1 MTEMEAL
8 AERDS
13 IPIVSW
19 ETGRLLSALAAA
31 ADGRVLEVGTAIG
44 YSTLHM
50 AEALDAGSIVTL
62 ERDPDRIAQARD
74 FLDRGG
80 VGDRVE
86 IVEGDARE
94 TIGSLTGSF
103 DFLFLDATKGEYRDY
118 LELAEPLLAPRA
130 LLAVDNVLMSGKVAD
145 PAAEGHWSEEALEGQ
160 RAFNEA
166 LVRGGDW
173 RALRAA
179 RGRRRAGG
187 AAGPRRAWE
196 APGRPAS
203 AARGRGRHDLGRLS
217 PSPPAP
223 LPPGRPP
230 PRSPR

>member
-1 MTEMEAL
+1 MAIRTDAVGAYFDQLRPQRSAVMAEMEAL
-8 AERDS
+8 AERDG

-19 ETGRLLSALAAA
+19 ETGRLLAALAAA
-31 ADGRVLEVGTAIG
+31 GDGRVLEVGTAIG

-86 IVEGDARE
+86 IVEGDARQ
-94 TIGSLTGSF
+94 TIGSLTGSV

-145 PAAEGHWSEEALEGQ
+145 PAAEGHWSEEQLETQ
-160 RAFNEA
+160 RAFNAA
-166 LVRGGDW
+166 LVGDDRW
-173 RALRAA
+173 RASVLPVGDGVLVAS
-179 RGRRRAGG
+179 
-187 AAGPRRAWE
+187 
-196 APGRPAS
+196 RP
-203 AARGRGRHDLGRLS
+203 
-217 PSPPAP
+217 
-223 LPPGRPP
+223 
-230 PRSPR
+230 

>member
-1 MTEMEAL
+1 MAIRTDAVDAYFDQLRPRRGAVMTEMEAL

-160 RAFNEA
+160 RAFNQA

-173 RALRAA
+173 RASVLPVGDGVLVAS
-179 RGRRRAGG
+179 
-187 AAGPRRAWE
+187 
-196 APGRPAS
+196 RP
-203 AARGRGRHDLGRLS
+203 
-217 PSPPAP
+217 
-223 LPPGRPP
+223 
-230 PRSPR
+230 

>member
-1 MTEMEAL
+1 MAIRTDAVDAYFDQLRPQRSAVMTEMEAL

-160 RAFNEA
+160 RAFNQA
-166 LVRGGDW
+166 VVRGGDW
-173 RALRAA
+173 RASVLPV
-179 RGRRRAGG
+179 GDGVLVG
-187 AAGPRRAWE
+187 S
-196 APGRPAS
+196 RP
-203 AARGRGRHDLGRLS
+203 
-217 PSPPAP
+217 
-223 LPPGRPP
+223 
-230 PRSPR
+230 

>member
-1 MTEMEAL
+1 MAIRTDAVDAYFDQLRPQRGAVMTEMEAL

-19 ETGRLLSALAAA
+19 ETGRLLAALAAA

-74 FLDRGG
+74 LLDRGG

-118 LELAEPLLAPRA
+118 LELAEPLLASRA

-160 RAFNEA
+160 RAFNQA

-173 RALRAA
+173 RASVLPVGDGVLVAS
-179 RGRRRAGG
+179 
-187 AAGPRRAWE
+187 
-196 APGRPAS
+196 RP
-203 AARGRGRHDLGRLS
+203 
-217 PSPPAP
+217 
-223 LPPGRPP
+223 
-230 PRSPR
+230 